1 MTSTARRAT
10 PAAPQAAN
18 DNRPSKR
25 HALLAG
31 EGAGLP
37 ARQAYNDSEKPGV
50 HAQKARIAARTRHVK
65 NDWDGAANDNEQSWP
80 LATAL
85 LKEGNGD
92 LLKYALAYRRIYDR
106 AKSEAMLG
114 ASGARLDAGVALDR
128 YTYLRPNGQVVYKH
142 ARKSVA
148 AETDIPAKR
157 FVSVEEEAPD
167 RNWTKVPKPWN
178 GDAPV
183 NDRIDAQR
191 ELSVLQEKLGP
202 TAEPFE
208 MACIDGATLTEVG
221 GACGA
226 SSRDGKPAAGRA
238 VCHLALITIR
248 DSLGQIKREALA
260 A

>member
-37 ARQAYNDSEKPGV
+37 ARQAYNDSERPGV

-92 LLKYALAYRRIYDR
+92 LLKYAMAYRRIYDR

-114 ASGARLDAGVALDR
+114 ASGARLDAGMSIDR
-128 YTYLRPNGQVVYKH
+128 LTYLRPNGEVVYNRP
-142 ARKSVA
+142 RKSTA
-148 AETDIPAKR
+148 AEADIPAKR
-157 FVSVEEEAPD
+157 AVPVEEEAPD

-178 GDAPV
+178 GDKPV

-191 ELSVLQEKLGP
+191 ELSALQVRLGP
-202 TAEPFE
+202 TVEPFE
-208 MACIDGATLTEVG
+208 MACIDGATMAQVG
-221 GACGA
+221 NALGVANRAGSMGA
-226 SSRDGKPAAGRA
+226 GKAL
-238 VCHLALITIR
+238 CHLALITIR
-248 DSLGQIKREALA
+248 DSLGDVDRKTLA